1 MLGIDWRDELRLGFT
16 QIDEQHKKLILTMS
30 DLNQAIINKEAE
42 KVLSATFSNL
52 FDYTNNHFALE
63 EKYFDEFGYEDAD
76 THKAA
81 HAYFVQMLNE
91 KFKRINSGDAHEL
104 SVELIGFLD
113 LWLVG
118 HIMVMD
124 KKYEQCFKEHGVK

>member
-1 MLGIDWRDELRLGFT
+1 MLGIDWREDLALGFS
-16 QIDEQHKKLILTMS
+16 QIDEQHKKLIQTMS
-30 DLNQAIINKEAE
+30 DLNQAIIDK
-42 KVLSATFSNL
+42 KTDSVLVDTFYNL

-63 EKYFDEFGYEDAD
+63 EKYFDEFKYEDTAA
-76 THKAA
+76 HKAA
-81 HAYFVQMLNE
+81 HAFFANMLKE
-91 KFKRINSGDAHEL
+91 KFKKMSGNVQEL

-124 KKYEQCFKEHGVK
+124 KKYEACFKANGVK